1 MMTRYSAVGG
11 VSVAR
16 VTFRMVHSATRYA
29 IVPAVV
35 CALVLSSPARTVS
48 AQEAPATTSTDDDE
62 SDTKASNE
70 KKNEKG
76 EPQDEASV
84 ARAMTAQTPSKT
96 GKEKKPPPTITGIA
110 DAYTDS
116 GTWAVG
122 IGHSASRK
130 MDKIRYSGVFGYA
143 DVKLPGDVA
152 ECRTDR
158 WFGAEPYEAWRNH
171 E

>member
-1 MMTRYSAVGG
+1 M
-11 VSVAR
+11 AR
-16 VTFRMVHSATRYA
+16 VTVRMAHSATRYA

-48 AQEAPATTSTDDDE
+48 AQEAHTTTSANDDE

-70 KKNEKG
+70 KG
-76 EPQDEASV
+76 GPQDEASV
-84 ARAMTAQTPSKT
+84 PRAMTAQTPSKT

-110 DAYTDS
+110 AAYTDS

-122 IGHSASRK
+122 IGHSASWK
-130 MDKIRYSGVFGYA
+130 KDKIRYSGVLGYA

-158 WFGAEPYEAWRNH
+158 WFGAEPYEGWRDH
-171 E
+171 G

>member
-1 MMTRYSAVGG
+1 M
-11 VSVAR
+11 AR
-16 VTFRMVHSATRYA
+16 VTFRMAHSATRYA

-48 AQEAPATTSTDDDE
+48 AQEAPTTTSANDDE

-70 KKNEKG
+70 KG
-76 EPQDEASV
+76 GPQDEASV
-84 ARAMTAQTPSKT
+84 PRAMTAQTPSKT
-96 GKEKKPPPTITGIA
+96 GKEKKPPPAITGFA
-110 DAYTDS
+110 AAYTDS

-122 IGHSASRK
+122 IGHSASWK
-130 MDKIRYSGVFGYA
+130 KDKIRYSGVLGYA

>member
-1 MMTRYSAVGG
+1 M
-11 VSVAR
+11 AR
-16 VTFRMVHSATRYA
+16 VTVRMAHSATRYA

-48 AQEAPATTSTDDDE
+48 AQEAPTTTSANDDE

-70 KKNEKG
+70 KG
-76 EPQDEASV
+76 GPQDEASV
-84 ARAMTAQTPSKT
+84 PRAMTAQTPSKT

-110 DAYTDS
+110 AAYTDS

-122 IGHSASRK
+122 IGHSASWK
-130 MDKIRYSGVFGYA
+130 KDKIRYSGVLGYA

>member
-1 MMTRYSAVGG
+1 M
-11 VSVAR
+11 AR
-16 VTFRMVHSATRYA
+16 VTVRMARSATLYA

-35 CALVLSSPARTVS
+35 CALVLSFPARTLS
-48 AQEAPATTSTDDDE
+48 AQEAPATTSADDDE
-62 SDTKASNE
+62 SNIKAPSE
-70 KKNEKG
+70 KKKNKG
-76 EPQDEASV
+76 GPQDEASV
-84 ARAMTAQTPSKT
+84 PRAMTAQTPSKT

-110 DAYTDS
+110 AAYTDS

-122 IGHSASRK
+122 IGHSASWK
-130 MDKIRYSGVFGYA
+130 KDKIRYSGVLGYA